1 MARILSREVYIRRAL
16 FAVAVDRLEIIR
28 QEIEAFDTK
37 HTGKV
42 YRDEYGDAVGRGKGV
57 MPSMRRTYP
66 ELRNWEAG
74 PARLVK
80 TIREKK
86 SADYLWLLGGALEE
100 VDATQG
106 DRIAEYVQRAS
117 ADELKQF
124 PPVLFEPHT
133 GRKSCRHCKQ
143 RHSADVHRFHTSG
156 AFARTH
162 PTPEEKQLRKRK
174 REESKGRGLP
184 AWVTEGF

>member
-16 FAVAVDRLEIIR
+16 FAVAVDRLEVIR

-57 MPSMRRTYP
+57 MPSMRRSYP

-86 SADYLWLLGGALEE
+86 SLDYLWLLGGALEE
-100 VDATQG
+100 VDSTQG
-106 DRIAEYVQRAS
+106 DRIAEYVQGAP

-124 PPVLFEPHT
+124 PPVLFEPHA

-156 AFARTH
+156 AFGRTH
-162 PTPEEKQLRKRK
+162 PTPDEKELRRRKRQ
-174 REESKGRGLP
+174 ESKGRGLP